1 MPVNAKRSAI
11 ECAVVMLA
19 CIIVL
24 HEGHWINMYAEGTY
38 LLKIEALGDL
48 ETSQKTS
55 AAAIIDASKA

>member
-1 MPVNAKRSAI
+1 MQNNSAI
-11 ECAVVMLA
+11 ECAVIMLA

-24 HEGHWINMYAEGTY
+24 HEGHWITRYAEGTY

>member
-1 MPVNAKRSAI
+1 
-11 ECAVVMLA
+11 MLA

-24 HEGHWINMYAEGTY
+24 HEGHSINMYAEGTY

-55 AAAIIDASKA
+55 AAAIIDASKAWTKKKH

>member
-1 MPVNAKRSAI
+1 MKSAFNSS
-11 ECAVVMLA
+11 EV
-19 CIIVL
+19 
-24 HEGHWINMYAEGTY
+24 